1 MSAALRITMLAP
13 FGIRPKGTLSARM
26 LPLAA
31 ALVDRGHTVHI
42 VAPSY
47 LNPQDAATIRQIDG
61 VTIEHAR
68 LPRLP
73 DPAATIE
80 QAAVLLRMVTRTRP
94 DLVHLFKPKGYS
106 GLAALSLRYLQPHV
120 PLIVDTDDWEG
131 RGGWNDLASYS
142 RLQQAVFAW
151 QERDLPRRADAV
163 TVVSRALASRMR
175 SFGVPADRICYL
187 PLGVS
192 AAPPIL
198 PERAIAR
205 RRLGLDAEPVVLLY
219 TRFWEY
225 DLRDV
230 VAVLLGLAARCPSAR
245 LLVIGAGER
254 GEEHVL
260 ARLAQRAGVAR
271 QLDQRGWADRAT
283 IEAAFAAADVAI
295 MPYADTTMNRA
306 KGMAKLLE
314 LLHAGIP
321 VVASRVGQAGE
332 YIRHGRTGLLV
343 APDDGG
349 ALAGATLTLLAD
361 LEQARAW
368 GRAAQRDV
376 MGRFNWP
383 RLAATL
389 EQRYRAVL

>member
-1 MSAALRITMLAP
+1 MLAP

-31 ALVDRGHTVHI
+31 ALVERGHTVHI

-47 LNPQDAATIRQIDG
+47 LNPQDAATLRQIDG

-73 DPAATIE
+73 DPAAVIE
-80 QAAVLLRMVTRTRP
+80 QAVVLLRMVMRTRP

-106 GLAALSLRYLQPHV
+106 GLAALGLDLLQPRV

-151 QERDLPRRADAV
+151 QERDLPRRATVV
-163 TVVSRALASRMR
+163 TVASRALEARMR
-175 SFGVPADRICYL
+175 GFGVSADRVCYL

-192 AAPPIL
+192 VAPPLL
-198 PERAIAR
+198 PGRAIAR
-205 RRLGLDAEPVVLLY
+205 QRLGLNAGPIVLLY

-230 VAVLLGLAARCPSAR
+230 LAVLLGLAARCPAAR

-254 GEEHVL
+254 GEEHTL
-260 ARLAQRAGVAR
+260 ARLAERAGVAR
-271 QLDQRGWADRAT
+271 QLVQRGWSDRET
-283 IEAAFAAADVAI
+283 ITAAFAAADVAI

-314 LLHAGIP
+314 LLHAGVP
-321 VVASRVGQAGE
+321 VVASRVGQASE
-332 YIRHGRTGLLV
+332 YIQHGCTGLLV

-349 ALAGATLTLLAD
+349 ALARATLDLLAD
-361 LEQARAW
+361 PERARAY
-368 GRAAQRDV
+368 GQAAQRDV
-376 MGRFNWP
+376 ISRFNWP
-383 RLAATL
+383 YLAATL
-389 EQRYRAVL
+389 EQRYRVAV